1 VLNFYERKDDR
12 MKLTDDFSDKNDK
25 SGLPILYTAVGV
37 IAFIVL
43 VFCVVLAANSKENKS
58 KGFHQLADSQQQEE
72 IAAEGGNSGIGESTL
87 TSDQLD
93 FWDMYKEDAPVSDN
107 STALNEL
114 YQKNAQKLLEEEQ
127 KKLEEED
134 LSEGGTKTMVVR
146 PDGTEQWIMINSYLD
161 KNIYQEAG
169 FVYEEP
175 VMKYFANGDKASYLG
190 VDISKENGTVD
201 FKKMKKAGVDF
212 VMVRIGYRGYE
223 SGNIVLDEEYFDNI
237 QLANEAGLA
246 VGVYFE
252 SQATTVEEA
261 LEEAEFVVT
270 NLIEMRVTYP
280 VVFDLGLVANDS
292 SRIDNIPKTQ
302 LTELTNAFCNRIKE
316 VGYKPMV
323 YGNKYWLLRKI
334 DLTMLGDF
342 DIWLSQNGELPDYP
356 YEFAM
361 WQYSHTGSVSGV
373 SGDVNM
379 NISFIDY
386 SQK

>member
-1 VLNFYERKDDR
+1 MR
-12 MKLTDDFSDKNDK
+12 LTDDFDDKNDR
-25 SGLPILYTAVGV
+25 SGLPVLYMAVGV
-37 IAFIVL
+37 IGFIVL
-43 VFCVVLAANSKENKS
+43 VFCIVLAVNQKDKNK
-58 KGFHQLADSQQQEE
+58 GRGAATLSQMQQ
-72 IAAEGGNSGIGESTL
+72 AQAESEAQMQNEPDIGESTL
-87 TSDQLD
+87 TADQLD
-93 FWDMYKEDAPVSDN
+93 FWNMYKDDEPVSDN
-107 STALNEL
+107 SAARNEQ
-114 YQKNAQKLLEEEQ
+114 YEKNAQKLLEEEL
-127 KKLEEED
+127 KKQQEED

-161 KNIYQEAG
+161 KNTYQQVG

-175 VMKYFANGDKASYLG
+175 EMKYYENGDKASYLG
-190 VDISKENGTVD
+190 VDISKENGKPD
-201 FKKMKKAGVDF
+201 FNKMKKDGVDF

-223 SGNIVLDEEYFDNI
+223 SGTIVLDEEYFDNI
-237 QLANEAGLA
+237 QKANDAGLA

-252 SQATTVEEA
+252 SQAITVEEA
-261 LEEAEFVVT
+261 LEEAEFVIT

-280 VVFDLGLVANDS
+280 VVFDLGLVANDT
-292 SRIDNIPKTQ
+292 SRIDNLPKTQ
-302 LTELTNAFCNRIKE
+302 LTEITNAFCNRIKE

-342 DIWLSQNGELPDYP
+342 DIWLSQNGETPDYP

-361 WQYSHTGSVSGV
+361 WQYSGNGSVSGI

>member
-1 VLNFYERKDDR
+1 
-12 MKLTDDFSDKNDK
+12 MKLTDDFEDNNDK
-25 SGLPILYTAVGV
+25 SGLPVLYTAVGV

-43 VFCVVLAANSKENKS
+43 VFCVVLATNSKGNKT
-58 KGFHQLADSQQQEE
+58 KTNNQLASVQQQEE
-72 IAAEGGNSGIGESTL
+72 TVTEEDALGIGESTL

-93 FWDMYKEDAPVSDN
+93 FWDMYKEDTPVSDN
-107 STALNEL
+107 SAALNEL

-134 LSEGGTKTMVVR
+134 LSEGGTKTKVIR

-161 KNIYQEAG
+161 KNTYQEAG

-201 FKKMKKAGVDF
+201 FKKIKKDGVDF
-212 VMVRIGYRGYE
+212 VMVRLGYRGYE
-223 SGNIVLDEEYFDNI
+223 SGNVILDEEYFDNI

-302 LTELTNAFCNRIKE
+302 LTEITNAFCERVKE
-316 VGYKPMV
+316 VGFTPMV

-334 DLTMLGDF
+334 DLTMLGDY
-342 DIWLSQNGELPDYP
+342 DIWLSQNEEVPDYP

-361 WQYSHTGSVSGV
+361 WQYSHTGSVSGI

-386 SQK
+386 TQK

>member
-1 VLNFYERKDDR
+1 
-12 MKLTDDFSDKNDK
+12 MKLTDDFEDKNDR
-25 SGLPILYTAVGV
+25 SRLPVLYTMIVV
-37 IAFIVL
+37 IGFIVL
-43 VFCVVLAANSKENKS
+43 IFCIVLALNADGRKTK
-58 KGFHQLADSQQQEE
+58 KGGLFSGAQQMQTETAEDAPSE
-72 IAAEGGNSGIGESTL
+72 IGGSGL

-93 FWDMYKEDAPVSDN
+93 FWDMYKEDTPVSDN
-107 STALNEL
+107 SAALNDL
-114 YQKNAQKLLEEEQ
+114 YEKNAQKLLEEEQ

-146 PDGTEQWIMINSYLD
+146 PDGTEQWIMINSYLE
-161 KNIYQEAG
+161 KNTYQEAG

-175 VMKYFANGDKASYLG
+175 VLKYFANGEKASYLG
-190 VDISKENGTVD
+190 VDISKENGEVD
-201 FKKMKKAGVDF
+201 FVKLKKSGVDF

-223 SGNIVLDEEYFDNI
+223 SGTVVLDEEYFDNI

-246 VGVYFE
+246 AGVYFE

-280 VVFDLGLVANDS
+280 VVFVLGLVANDT
-292 SRIDNIPKTQ
+292 SRIENIPKTQ
-302 LTELTNAFCNRIKE
+302 LTEITNAFCNRIKE

-323 YGNKYWLLRKI
+323 YGNKYWLLRRI
-334 DLTMLGDF
+334 DLTMLGDY
-342 DIWLSQNGELPDYP
+342 DIWLSQSGQLPDYP
-356 YEFAM
+356 YRFAM
-361 WQYSHTGSVSGV
+361 WQYTNTGSVSGI

-386 SQK
+386 SQR